1 MYLSDCFIYF
11 LKVTALPEFFS
22 QDDVFIAFGTEKPV
36 ADDFLLDSE
45 GYFFFFLVVFQIA

>member
-45 GYFFFFLVVFQIA
+45 GYFFFFL